1 MMRRIFPGPLNCL
14 ESTVTSIT
22 PDLELHVLL
31 LCHDWLLT
39 KIALPMKIG

>member
-1 MMRRIFPGPLNCL
+1 MMRRIFPSPLNGL
-14 ESTVTSIT
+14 ESTIASVT
-22 PDLELHVLL
+22 PDLELNVLL